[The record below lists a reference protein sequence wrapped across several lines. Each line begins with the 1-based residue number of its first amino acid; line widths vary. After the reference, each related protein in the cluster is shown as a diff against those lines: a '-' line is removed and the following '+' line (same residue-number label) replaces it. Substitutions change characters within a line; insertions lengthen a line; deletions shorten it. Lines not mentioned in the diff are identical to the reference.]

1 MNTCLLTNDI
11 EETSIVNGGLR
22 KETGIKVWKEG
33 IPLLLDLY
41 AEHEVCATF
50 FFVANFAEKYPE
62 MVRMVQQSGHEVACH
77 GLTHDYKVAF
87 DNMDLKQQ
95 INHLT
100 KAKGILE
107 DISGSEVVSFRAP
120 ALRVNKF
127 TPQALIE
134 TGFRVDSS
142 VAPQRADMFMTLGSR
157 KKMVWLTAP
166 RTPYYVASDSLAR
179 KGSTNLVEVPISS
192 FIMPYIGTFMRVSP
206 YITSMIR
213 WCLYRETHNTNK
225 VVNFLIHPNE
235 VIYEEDLHL
244 KTQRRADNYFS
255 YLLSDVLRRK
265 IKQKNLGLNALN
277 IFEKEILFWKK
288 KHYEF
293 IPVAAVKSSE

>member
-1 MNTCLLTNDI
+1 
-11 EETSIVNGGLR
+11 
-22 KETGIKVWKEG
+22 
-33 IPLLLDLY
+33 
-41 AEHEVCATF
+41 
-50 FFVANFAEKYPE
+50 
-62 MVRMVQQSGHEVACH
+62 MVQRSGHEIACH
-77 GLTHDYKVAF
+77 GLTHDYKIAF

-107 DISGSEVVSFRAP
+107 DISGGEVVSFRAP

-134 TGFRVDSS
+134 TGFKVDSS

-277 IFEKEILFWKK
+277 LFEREILFWKN

>member
-22 KETGIKVWKEG
+22 RETGIKVWKEG

-62 MVRMVQQSGHEVACH
+62 MVRMVQRSGHEIACH
-77 GLTHDYKVAF
+77 GLTHDYKIAF

-107 DISGSEVVSFRAP
+107 DISGGEVVSFRAP

-134 TGFRVDSS
+134 TGFKVDSS

-277 IFEKEILFWKK
+277 LFEREIFFWKN

>member
-22 KETGIKVWKEG
+22 RETGIKVWKEG

-62 MVRMVQQSGHEVACH
+62 MVRMVQRSGHEIACH
-77 GLTHDYKVAF
+77 GLTHDYKIAF

-107 DISGSEVVSFRAP
+107 DISGGEVVSFRAP

-134 TGFRVDSS
+134 TGFKVDSS

-277 IFEKEILFWKK
+277 LFEREILFWKN